1 MTVAGIVSSL
11 LSGCIIDALT
21 RKSLVFAGALVI
33 CASTTGLMAVPGT
46 PPWATTIVYGVG
58 FGLTNGVYGVIFNVL
73 LADVFGLEALG
84 TLTGTLSLFGLSGMA
99 IGPIML
105 SMLRESFDSFRPAL
119 LLLTVVTAA
128 GAAMMA
134 AVPYPRKAQDDL
146 AGENEE
152 ERETLL
158 TARSDG

>member
-1 MTVAGIVSSL
+1 M
-11 LSGCIIDALT
+11 
-21 RKSLVFAGALVI
+21 
-33 CASTTGLMAVPGT
+33 
-46 PPWATTIVYGVG
+46 
-58 FGLTNGVYGVIFNVL
+58 IFNVL

-99 IGPIML
+99 VGPIML

-134 AVPYPRKAQDDL
+134 AVPYPRKAQEERRG
-146 AGENEE
+146 AVGGETEE

-158 TARSDG
+158 AAQGDG